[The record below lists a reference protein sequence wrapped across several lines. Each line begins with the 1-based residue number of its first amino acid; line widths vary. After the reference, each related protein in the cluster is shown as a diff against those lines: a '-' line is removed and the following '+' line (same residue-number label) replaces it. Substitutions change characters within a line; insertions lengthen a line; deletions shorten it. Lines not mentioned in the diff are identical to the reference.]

1 MNDLN
6 TFQVPIR
13 RNDVFQGIR
22 TMHSNNVDNDRVQE
36 TNDVDMEGLEC
47 MLGQTEELSNLR
59 ETDENEIH
67 EVDKDYLPMVKDSMV
82 RDWVIEKYKLESATE
97 DVINKMIQ
105 DLQDEKSQV
114 RKLARDYVHCF
125 LVEALR
131 IKGLTNLRTMKEI
144 KEYWVMNKD
153 NERVIELMKYVMF
166 GYFDERKN
174 WDYLVE
180 QKILQLLRKKYR
192 EAEGRRK
199 GCIAKILCEEKNE
212 KVKQIQRPCKK
223 DVTIG
228 IRRKHGEGSVSRN
241 KRRKKGAVYVNIN
254 IQRSAVTVNSNNGGH
269 SLAEQNEENTI
280 SERIRLAAAAIRGIG
295 QLDLEQLIQNLSN
308 GVVGV

>member
-1 MNDLN
+1 
-6 TFQVPIR
+6 
-13 RNDVFQGIR
+13 
-22 TMHSNNVDNDRVQE
+22 
-36 TNDVDMEGLEC
+36 MEASEF
-47 MLGQTEELSNLR
+47 MLGQTEELSNQR

-153 NERVIELMKYVMF
+153 NERVIGLMKYVMF

-180 QKILQLLRKKYR
+180 QKILQLLRKN
-192 EAEGRRK
+192 
-199 GCIAKILCEEKNE
+199 IEK
-212 KVKQIQRPCKK
+212 QK
-223 DVTIG
+223 DVVKDASKRYYVKERM
-228 IRRKHGEGSVSRN
+228 RR
-241 KRRKKGAVYVNIN
+241 
-254 IQRSAVTVNSNNGGH
+254 
-269 SLAEQNEENTI
+269 
-280 SERIRLAAAAIRGIG
+280 
-295 QLDLEQLIQNLSN
+295 
-308 GVVGV
+308 